1 MSLHFTFI
9 DLLVVLIVMGSMG
22 YAIWKGFIA
31 ETLSIVAWAAGAFA
45 ALYLGQWV
53 GNMLHP
59 LIGTY
64 WISMIVGYAAVFLV
78 IFIPLSF
85 AAYRIAD
92 GIRRSEVGP
101 IDRILGATFGIVRG
115 LAIVGIAYL
124 VFTAFV
130 KIDDQPR
137 WLTEAR
143 TLPLIQ
149 TSAEV
154 VMALVPN
161 HHTFEHQRAPEE
173 SRPGPKPKSIRD
185 LIEGPSPHPTN
196 RSPDVPKPQ
205 KPVKPVKPG
214 KKGYGAKDRR
224 ELDRLF
230 ETTGSGDSGKP

>member
-1 MSLHFTFI
+1 MNLHVTFV
-9 DLLVVLIVMGSMG
+9 DLLVVLIILGSMG
-22 YAIWKGFIA
+22 YAVWKGFVA

-45 ALYLGQWV
+45 SLYLGAWV
-53 GNMLHP
+53 GGMASA

-64 WISMIVGYAAVFLV
+64 WIAIIVGYAAVFLAV
-78 IFIPLSF
+78 FIPLSF
-85 AAYRIAD
+85 AAYRFAD
-92 GIRRSEVGP
+92 NIRRSPVGP

-143 TLPLIQ
+143 LLPLIQ

-154 VMALVPN
+154 LMALVPN
-161 HHTFEHQRAPEE
+161 HHGAPEAHAPE
-173 SRPGPKPKSIRD
+173 HDGGPPPRSIRD
-185 LIEGPSPHPTN
+185 LIQEPTPH
-196 RSPDVPKPQ
+196 RHADVPKPT
-205 KPVKPVKPG
+205 KPHKPG
-214 KKGYGAKDRR
+214 KKGYGAHDRR

-230 ETTGSGDSGKP
+230 ETTGNGGSGKP

>member
-1 MSLHFTFI
+1 MSLHFTFV
-9 DLLVVLIVMGSMG
+9 DLLVVLIILGSMG

-45 ALYLGQWV
+45 SLYLGQWV
-53 GNMLHP
+53 GNMLLA

-64 WISMIVGYAAVFLV
+64 WISVLVGYVAVFLV

-92 GIRRSEVGP
+92 NIRRSPVGP

-115 LAIVGIAYL
+115 LAIIGIAYL
-124 VFTAFV
+124 MFTAFV
-130 KIDDQPR
+130 RIDDQPG
-137 WLTEAR
+137 WLTGAR

-154 VMALVPN
+154 VMSLVPN
-161 HHTFEHQRAPEE
+161 HHTFENQRAPEE
-173 SRPGPKPKSIRD
+173 PGRKPKSIRD
-185 LIEGPSPHPTN
+185 LIEGPTPAGTGHNDLP
-196 RSPDVPKPQ
+196 RPEKPA
-205 KPVKPVKPG
+205 KPRKPG
-214 KKGYGAKDRR
+214 KKGYGAHDRR

>member
-1 MSLHFTFI
+1 MSLHFTFV
-9 DLLVVLIVMGSMG
+9 DLLVVLIILGSMG

-45 ALYLGQWV
+45 SLYLGQWV
-53 GNMLHP
+53 GAMLHP

-64 WISMIVGYAAVFLV
+64 WISMIVGYVAVFLV
-78 IFIPLSF
+78 VFIPLSF

-92 GIRRSEVGP
+92 NIRRSEVGP

-115 LAIVGIAYL
+115 LAIIGIAYL
-124 VFTAFV
+124 MFTAFV
-130 KIDDQPR
+130 RIDDQPG
-137 WLTEAR
+137 WLTGAR

-161 HHTFEHQRAPEE
+161 HHTFEGQRAPDDH
-173 SRPGPKPKSIRD
+173 RGPPPKSIRD
-185 LIEGPSPHPTN
+185 LIQHPNGAPPVTPPGN
-196 RSPDVPKPQ
+196 ADVPKPPKSH
-205 KPVKPVKPG
+205 KPP
-214 KKGYGAKDRR
+214 KKGYGAHDRR

-230 ETTGSGDSGKP
+230 ETTGSGGSGKP

>member
-9 DLLVVLIVMGSMG
+9 DLLVVLIVLGSMG

-31 ETLSIVAWAAGAFA
+31 ETLSIAAWAAGAFA

-53 GNMLHP
+53 GTMVQP

-64 WISMIVGYAAVFLV
+64 WISMIVGYIAVFLV

-92 GIRRSEVGP
+92 NVRRSPVGP
-101 IDRILGATFGIVRG
+101 IDRVLGATFGIVRG
-115 LAIVGIAYL
+115 LAILGIAYL
-124 VFTAFV
+124 MFTAFV
-130 KIDDQPR
+130 RIDDQPS
-137 WLTEAR
+137 WLTGAR
-143 TLPLIQ
+143 SLPLIQ

-154 VMALVPN
+154 VLALVPN
-161 HHTFEHQRAPEE
+161 HHTFAGQRAPEHA
-173 SRPGPKPKSIRD
+173 GPAPKSIRD
-185 LIEGPSPHPTN
+185 LLQGPSPAAYRHPDE
-196 RSPDVPKPQ
+196 P
-205 KPVKPVKPG
+205 KPVKPRKPG
-214 KKGYGAKDRR
+214 KKGYGAHDRR

>member
-1 MSLHFTFI
+1 MSLHFTFV
-9 DLLVVLIVMGSMG
+9 DLLVVLIILGSMG

-31 ETLSIVAWAAGAFA
+31 ESLSIVAWAAGAFA

-53 GNMLHP
+53 GTMLFG
-59 LIGTY
+59 LIGTW
-64 WISMIVGYAAVFLV
+64 WISVIAGYALVFLA

-92 GIRRSEVGP
+92 NVRRSAVGP
-101 IDRILGATFGIVRG
+101 IDRILGATFGVVRG

-124 VFTAFV
+124 MFTAFV
-130 KIDDQPR
+130 KIDDQPG
-137 WLTEAR
+137 WLTRAR

-154 VMALVPN
+154 VMALVPD
-161 HHTFEHQRAPEE
+161 HHTFQGQRAPDQHA
-173 SRPGPKPKSIRD
+173 GPAPKSIRD
-185 LIEGPSPHPTN
+185 LIQGPSPAAYRP
-196 RSPDVPKPQ
+196 PDPPKPA
-205 KPVKPVKPG
+205 KPHKPG
-214 KKGYGAKDRR
+214 KKGYGVKDRR

>member
-9 DLLVVLIVMGSMG
+9 DLLVVLIVLGSMG
-22 YAIWKGFIA
+22 YAIWKGFVA

-53 GNMLHP
+53 GTMLNP

-64 WISMIVGYAAVFLV
+64 WISMIVGYVAVFLV

-85 AAYRIAD
+85 AAYRLAD
-92 GIRRSEVGP
+92 SVRRSPVGP

-115 LAIVGIAYL
+115 LAIIGIAYL
-124 VFTAFV
+124 MFTAFV
-130 KIDDQPR
+130 KIDDQPG
-137 WLTEAR
+137 WLTGAR

-154 VMALVPN
+154 VLAVVPN
-161 HHTFEHQRAPEE
+161 HHTFQGQRAPEQHT
-173 SRPGPKPKSIRD
+173 GPAPKSIRD
-185 LIEGPSPHPTN
+185 LILGPTPASDRLPDSP
-196 RSPDVPKPQ
+196 
-205 KPVKPVKPG
+205 KPVKHTKPG

-230 ETTGSGDSGKP
+230 ETTGGGDSGKP

>member
-9 DLLVVLIVMGSMG
+9 DLLVVLVVLGSMG

-53 GNMLHP
+53 GTMLHP

-92 GIRRSEVGP
+92 NVRRSPVGP

-115 LAIVGIAYL
+115 LAIIGIAYL
-124 VFTAFV
+124 MFTAFV
-130 KIDDQPR
+130 KIDDQPG
-137 WLTEAR
+137 WLTGAR

-161 HHTFEHQRAPEE
+161 HHTFDGQRPPTQA
-173 SRPGPKPKSIRD
+173 GPAPKSIRD
-185 LIEGPSPHPTN
+185 LIEGPTPVSA
-196 RSPDVPKPQ
+196 RSGEPKPG
-205 KPVKPVKPG
+205 KPVKHTRPG

>member
-9 DLLVVLIVMGSMG
+9 DLLVVLIILGSMG

-53 GNMLHP
+53 GAMLHP

-92 GIRRSEVGP
+92 NIRRSPVGP

-130 KIDDQPR
+130 RIDDQPG
-137 WLTEAR
+137 WLTGAR

-154 VMALVPN
+154 VMALIPN
-161 HHTFEHQRAPEE
+161 HHTFEGQRAPEQ
-173 SRPGPKPKSIRD
+173 RPGPPPKSIRD
-185 LIEGPSPHPTN
+185 LIEGPTPANTGHTE
-196 RSPDVPKPQ
+196 PKPE
-205 KPVKPVKPG
+205 KPAKPRKPP
-214 KKGYGAKDRR
+214 KKGYGAHDRR